1 MKKFLLMLLV
11 LTAAIPG
18 AMAQNANRS
27 GFFLETAVGGITGST
42 PAIGY
47 SAKDGKVSAYCLSG
61 TAVNFAL
68 GFRRATARHWA
79 YEFRMEGQTNTDD
92 FERGLTAKLL
102 PVGFRYTSPELFRNY
117 SLFFHFNVGGAI
129 GAVNV
134 NPEDVL
140 CDSDNS
146 GYDYDQSL
154 TNNSPRTDA
163 KAFDNISYGAAYELG
178 IGVNLSIHFYVEALW
193 DSQVMLDTFGKEGKK
208 ALHWGMVGA
217 RIGYRF

>member
-11 LTAAIPG
+11 LMAAIPG

-27 GFFLETAVGGITGST
+27 GFFLEAAVGGTTGST

-47 SAKDGKVSAYCLSG
+47 SAKDGKVTAYCLSG

-79 YEFRMEGQTNTDD
+79 YEFRLEGQTSTDD

-117 SLFFHFNVGGAI
+117 SLFFHFNLGGAI
-129 GAVNV
+129 GAANV
-134 NPEDVL
+134 SPEDVL
-140 CDSDNS
+140 VNSDNG
-146 GYDYDQSL
+146 GYDYNQ
-154 TNNSPRTDA
+154 TININSPRKDA

-178 IGVNLSIHFYVEALW
+178 IGVNLSNHFYVEALW
-193 DSQVMLDTFGKEGKK
+193 DSQVMIDTFGKEGQK

>member
-79 YEFRMEGQTNTDD
+79 YEFRMEGQIDTETHGK
-92 FERGLTAKLL
+92 ELSARLL
-102 PVGFRYTSPELFRNY
+102 PIGFRYTSPELVRNN
-117 SLFFHFNVGGAI
+117 SLFFHFNVGGALVTPN
-129 GAVNV
+129 AS
-134 NPEDVL
+134 PEDAL
-140 CDSDNS
+140 PRYN
-146 GYDYDQSL
+146 GHI
-154 TNNSPRTDA
+154 NPNSPRKDA
-163 KAFDNISYGAAYELG
+163 KALDDNSYGAAYELG
-178 IGVNLSIHFYVEALW
+178 IGVNLSNHFYVEALW